1 LAEINQPTIEEYRDY
16 RRHQSTER
24 NPKKTVK
31 GATVNRALEYLQCMF
46 EFAVNRKYIAENP
59 AAGVKHFDERRE
71 RPSKRMLTVDEERRI
86 LGAAPPHLRV
96 AIVLLVQ
103 TGGRTYSEGFSLR
116 WDQMDLENSLIQLDG
131 DVKTS
136 ESAQPVPLSRLACEV
151 LREWRKEQGSRS
163 PYIFPS
169 PRDASKLIRSV
180 KRAWRTALTKADVP
194 YFPIYSL
201 RHVFC
206 TRLSWVAP
214 DAVVQ
219 RAMRHS
225 SPDTKRRY
233 QLGLIHQVREH
244 LERANEKTYQGRDP
258 LHFRDSRVPAEVSRI
273 TEARN

>member
-1 LAEINQPTIEEYRDY
+1 MRRSSESTIIVFLRM
-16 RRHQSTER
+16 STSAR
-24 NPKKTVK
+24 IASTCSRACSISLGHTLPFPLSFLFGKVSC
-31 GATVNRALEYLQCMF
+31 ATSAFLEDF
-46 EFAVNRKYIAENP
+46 SAV
-59 AAGVKHFDERRE
+59 
-71 RPSKRMLTVDEERRI
+71 L
-86 LGAAPPHLRV
+86 
-96 AIVLLVQ
+96 
-103 TGGRTYSEGFSLR
+103 
-116 WDQMDLENSLIQLDG
+116 
-131 DVKTS
+131 VKTS

-169 PRDASKLIRSV
+169 PRDASKPIRSV
-180 KRAWRTALTKADVP
+180 KRAWRTALTKANVP
-194 YFPIYSL
+194 YFPIYNL

-258 LHFRDSRVPAEVSRI
+258 LHFRDSRVPAEVSQVA
-273 TEARN
+273 EVRN